1 MSENNIIRNTVL
13 NVTASFL
20 KQESKINEK
29 LDGVLEKKFE
39 KVEFNEAKY
48 AELLK
53 FNILFYKD
61 KYQNKSLSLYSFM
74 YTQSVDFI
82 WQDIRHH

>member
-1 MSENNIIRNTVL
+1 MKVLSENNIIRNTVL

-39 KVEFNEAKY
+39 TV
-48 AELLK
+48 
-53 FNILFYKD
+53 
-61 KYQNKSLSLYSFM
+61 
-74 YTQSVDFI
+74 
-82 WQDIRHH
+82 